1 VEVKPEREHVW
12 LQQLVGSWTVETE
25 CSMGPDQPPMKW
37 GGRETTRTL
46 GGIWVICEGEGE
58 MPNGGIGRTIM
69 TLGFDPTRKRF
80 VGSFVGSM
88 MTHLWL
94 YDGSLDA
101 SEKILTLDA
110 EGPDMTQTRVAK
122 YHDIIEIVSD
132 DHRKFSSEIQLEDG
146 SWNRFMT
153 GHYHR
158 VK

>member
-1 VEVKPEREHVW
+1 VLAKPEHEHDW
-12 LQQLVGSWTVETE
+12 LQQLVGTWTYETE
-25 CSMGPDQPPMKW
+25 CVMGPDQPSMKW
-37 GGRETTRTL
+37 AGRETTRTL

-58 MPNGGIGRTIM
+58 MPDGGIGRTIM
-69 TLGFDPTRKRF
+69 TLGFDPSRRRF

-101 SEKILTLDA
+101 SERILTLDS
-110 EGPDMTQTRVAK
+110 EGPDMSQKRMTK
-122 YHDIIEIVSD
+122 YHDIVEIVND
-132 DHRKFSSEIQLEDG
+132 DHRMLSSEIQLEDG
-146 SWNRFMT
+146 SWFRFMT